1 MANTDGE
8 SAAGSLA
15 LLLDVSQGE
24 GPLPPSEWQKGHV
37 ITPAMHGAIDTFLE
51 HTVAR
56 GRRTLPPAV
65 RSGGDLRVFT
75 HAGQI

>member
-24 GPLPPSEWQKGHV
+24 GPLPPSEWQKGVCISWCLH
-37 ITPAMHGAIDTFLE
+37 
-51 HTVAR
+51 
-56 GRRTLPPAV
+56 PPPFA
-65 RSGGDLRVFT
+65 LK
-75 HAGQI
+75 